1 MRLLIADKL
10 HPRAVE
16 ELSALP
22 IEVVYEPDLTKE
34 SLEQKIANV
43 GVLVVRSTEVTAA
56 ALERA
61 KTLHLIV
68 RAGAQYQTIDVRAAS
83 RRGIYVANCPG
94 KNAAA
99 VAELVMGLL
108 IAIDR
113 RIVDS
118 VTSLRD
124 GRWRRAEYSKAE
136 GLLGKTIGIA
146 GMGAVGREVAHR
158 AKAFGLSVIG
168 YSRSLNAMRAADL
181 GIMHATSLEE
191 LASKSHILTLH
202 LPINARTRRIV
213 GKRVFAALP
222 PRAIFINAA
231 RADLVDQAAMRE
243 AVATRGLRVGLDV
256 YPDEPRTADEY
267 PSDLFSPP
275 PQSGVGFS
283 EPRDAALEGPWSPGD
298 HEGFVYGTPHI
309 AAATDQA
316 QLAVATETVRVIRS
330 FLLEGHVPN
339 VVNVTTSIAN
349 FQVVIRMQD
358 KIGTFANVLSV
369 LKRHG
374 INVEEVTNSV
384 FEGGGASCAKLRV
397 VSRPSEMCLQE
408 IRAFDEVLH
417 VDVVT
422 LPNLA

>member
-22 IEVVYEPDLTKE
+22 IEVIYEPDLTKE
-34 SLEQKIANV
+34 SLEERIASV

-56 ALERA
+56 ALEKA
-61 KTLHLIV
+61 KTLHLVV
-68 RAGAQYQTIDVRAAS
+68 RAGAEYQTIDVRAAS

-99 VAELVMGLL
+99 VAELAIGLI

-118 VTSLRD
+118 VGALRR
-124 GRWRRAEYSKAE
+124 GEWKRVEYSKAE
-136 GLLGKTIGIA
+136 GLFGKTIGIA

-158 AKAFGLSVIG
+158 AKAFGLTVIG
-168 YSRSLNAMRAADL
+168 YSRSLGPMRAAEL
-181 GIMHATSLEE
+181 GIGYASSLED
-191 LASKSHILTLH
+191 LASKSQILTLH
-202 LPINARTRRIV
+202 LPINERTRHIV
-213 GKRVFAALP
+213 GKKVLHALP
-222 PRAIFINAA
+222 PRAILINTA
-231 RADLVDQAAMRE
+231 RADLIDVAALRE
-243 AVATRGLRVGLDV
+243 AIATRALRVGLDV
-256 YPDEPRTADEY
+256 HPDEPRGKREY
-267 PSDLFSPP
+267 PNDLF
-275 PQSGVGFS
+275 
-283 EPRDAALEGPWSPGD
+283 GPHGESTGAWDDWSPSD
-298 HEGFVYGTPHI
+298 AEGFAYGTPHI

-330 FLLEGHVPN
+330 FLLEGTVPN

-358 KIGTFANVLSV
+358 KIGTFANVLAV

-397 VSRPSEMCLQE
+397 VSRPTEMCLQE